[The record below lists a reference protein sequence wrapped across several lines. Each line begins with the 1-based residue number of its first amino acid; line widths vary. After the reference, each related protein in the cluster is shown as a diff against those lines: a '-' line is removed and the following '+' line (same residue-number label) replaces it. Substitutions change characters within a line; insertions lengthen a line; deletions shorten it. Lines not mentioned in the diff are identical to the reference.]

1 MPPAFEVSTFK
12 LIIQHVFAKNFLLDL
27 HNTRFQLLINKLCLW
42 TNIQQK
48 NLTILYHMSALFSC
62 KNNFSG
68 MIESG

>member
-12 LIIQHVFAKNFLLDL
+12 LTIQHVCAKNFLLDL

-48 NLTILYHMSALFSC
+48 NLIILYHMSALFSC
-62 KNNFSG
+62 KNNFLG